1 MGSASTVEVLITRKS
16 SNTPTTYLPIYL
28 STYLSKGV
36 STMSKRLAKLAKHD
50 PRRAAR
56 LAKWTDQRTTYSIDA
71 IQTITPIY

>member
-1 MGSASTVEVLITRKS
+1 
-16 SNTPTTYLPIYL
+16 
-28 STYLSKGV
+28 
-36 STMSKRLAKLAKHD
+36 MSKRLAKLAKHD